1 MPFFAF
7 IWRNLFRRP
16 VRSGLTI
23 VGLSVA
29 VAAVV
34 ALVGISDGFSRQ
46 FQELYDNR
54 EIDIVVQKIGS
65 STELNNGLPVS
76 MAESI
81 KKLPHVKEVMAGLMD
96 TWAFPEHDLNA
107 VIING
112 WAADSSLFKDRTLL
126 QGRFPTA
133 NDHNKVIIGEKLA
146 ATLGKKVGDKIHI
159 YDTDME
165 IIGTFHHSSVFED
178 GSVAMLLPDLQGF
191 MNRPNQVTGFVIRTD
206 LPKDA
211 PRRREQLDA
220 LGKTIEANGDEI
232 AAMPATAFIE
242 SVGVIKLAK
251 AVAWVTS
258 AIALA
263 IGAIGMLNTM
273 VMSVYER
280 VREIGTLRAMGW
292 RRSRV
297 MAMILSESVLLS
309 IAGAVIGSLAAVLLT
324 KFLSRMPLT
333 SGLVRGDIA
342 SVIFIEGF
350 LLALLV
356 GFVGALYPAY
366 WGANLHPI
374 DAMRKK

>member
-7 IWRNLFRRP
+7 IWRNLLRRP

-46 FQELYDNR
+46 FQELYDHR
-54 EIDIVVQKIGS
+54 EIDLVVQRIGT

-76 MAESI
+76 MADKI
-81 KKLPHVKEVMAGLMD
+81 KKLPHVKEVMGGLMD

-112 WAADSSLFKDRTLL
+112 WVADSSLFKDRTLV

-133 NDHNKVIIGEKLA
+133 NDHNKIIIGEKLA
-146 ATLGKKVGDKIHI
+146 ATLGKKLGDTIHI
-159 YDTDME
+159 YETDME
-165 IIGTFHHSSVFED
+165 VIGIFHHSIVFED
-178 GSVAMLLPDLQGF
+178 GSIAMLLSDQQRYMG
-191 MNRPNQVTGFVIRTD
+191 RPNQVTGFVIRTD

-211 PRRREQLDA
+211 PGRREQIES
-220 LGKTIEANGDEI
+220 LGKQIESSGEEI
-232 AAMPATAFIE
+232 AAIPSTAFIE

-309 IAGAVIGSLAAVLLT
+309 IAGALIGSLAAFLLT
-324 KFLSRMPLT
+324 RFLSHMPIT
-333 SGLVRGDIA
+333 SGLVSGDIA